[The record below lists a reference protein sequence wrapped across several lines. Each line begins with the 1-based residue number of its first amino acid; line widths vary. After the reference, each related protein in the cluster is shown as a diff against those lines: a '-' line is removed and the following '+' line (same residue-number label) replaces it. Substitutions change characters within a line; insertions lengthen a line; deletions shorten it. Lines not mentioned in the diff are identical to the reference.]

1 MKYSVDDIE
10 ILVSTINQKSLAFLF
25 KMFPNE
31 TWKRISILIV
41 NQTRTDQLVS
51 NYHNIK
57 IINSREIGLSN
68 SRNVALKN
76 ASKEILLI
84 ADDDIV
90 YKENFIESILEG
102 FNSVSADVI
111 CFQYEIYGK
120 PAKNYLSRISNDVN
134 WLRLLNTSS
143 VEVALKKELVY
154 NTFYFDDKFGKNAP
168 FLMGE
173 EIVFLSD
180 LKNNKYKIGYFPQ
193 LILSHNHLTTGFKT
207 PIEQIYYSSGA
218 IFYRIFEKKYLLWI
232 LIKLFFDLKQKK
244 VKITDTVR
252 LFKKAIGGKKA
263 FIKMLKR
270 K

>member
-154 NTFYFDDKFGKNAP
+154 NTFYFDDKS
-168 FLMGE
+168 
-173 EIVFLSD
+173 I
-180 LKNNKYKIGYFPQ
+180 
-193 LILSHNHLTTGFKT
+193 
-207 PIEQIYYSSGA
+207 IYW
-218 IFYRIFEKKYLLWI
+218 R
-232 LIKLFFDLKQKK
+232 
-244 VKITDTVR
+244 
-252 LFKKAIGGKKA
+252 
-263 FIKMLKR
+263 
-270 K
+270 

>member
-10 ILVSTINQKSLAFLF
+10 ILVSTMNQKSLAFLF

-90 YKENFIESILEG
+90 YKDNFIESILEG

-180 LKNNKYKIGYFPQ
+180 LKKNKCKIGYFPQ

-263 FIKMLKR
+263 FIKMLDR